1 MATPPAEIIAAA
13 CEAQRKW
20 KIPASISLAQ
30 WALES
35 GWGRHMPPGSNN
47 PFGMKARPGDPFVT
61 VRTREQDRDGHDY
74 FIEAAFRKFRSI
86 AEAFDAHGEL
96 LNKPVYAK
104 AREALP
110 DPDKFADA
118 LTGVYA
124 SDRGYG
130 KALKAVMH
138 GSNFYQYNEGAA

>member
-1 MATPPAEIIAAA
+1 MATPPPEIIAAA

-74 FIEAAFRKFRSI
+74 FIEAAFRKFGSI
-86 AEAFDAHGEL
+86 AEAFDAHGAL
-96 LNKPVYAK
+96 LNKPVYAR
-104 AREALP
+104 ARAALP
-110 DPDKFADA
+110 DPDRFADA

-124 SDRGYG
+124 TDPNYG
-130 KALKAVMH
+130 TTLKYVIHTYDFIMH
-138 GSNFYQYNEGAA
+138 DK

>member
-1 MATPPAEIIAAA
+1 MTPPPDIIAAA
-13 CEAQRKW
+13 REAQRKW

-30 WALES
+30 WAVES
-35 GWGRHMPPGSNN
+35 GWGKHMPPGSNN

-74 FIEAAFRKFRSI
+74 FIQAAFRKFTSI
-86 AEAFDAHGEL
+86 ADAFDAHGAL